1 MMSLASQRA
10 ICEANRAGLYAQTLS
25 AAFSLYLCLLFQV
38 KSSEGCMLTELSYCY
53 VGSLVQDL
61 RSRNTGQDEVAL
73 EVCDQ
78 MSFQKRGQ
86 F

>member
-1 MMSLASQRA
+1 MKPTVQVCKLKPYRQHLA
-10 ICEANRAGLYAQTLS
+10 CTW
-25 AAFSLYLCLLFQV
+25 CLLFQV
-38 KSSEGCMLTELSYCY
+38 KSSEGRMLTALSYCY

-61 RSRNTGQDEVAL
+61 RSRNTGQDEVAF

-78 MSFQKRGQ
+78 MSFQKTGQ